1 MKVLSVVISFLCVC
15 TVFASESYRAG
26 VLHLQNKE
34 MSDYTRFI
42 REAGNSD
49 VDILVLPS
57 LDSIESSD
65 KYDEI
70 VDVISETAKQANVYV
85 AIHLYEKAR
94 CHVGHEMVR
103 SNLVFDRKGEI
114 VAVYRKPQNSN
125 ANCTASPSVPATFT
139 TDFGVTFGVMLEED
153 LALYDEEHLK
163 GVQNFILTGDWQ
175 SELPFLSAA
184 LFAPSWS
191 YTNNVNLV
199 STSGIYS
206 GKAGLKAG
214 SGRLVVADLL
224 KNVENDVSVVPSVN
238 TPVNFLAE
246 DLNLFV
252 MKQLDLPASANGHTE
267 TICHRSFCC
276 EFYVKTAKDTKTE
289 STYNLATFNGVR
301 PFGANHNVATQMCVL
316 SGSDSTIN
324 FERISIAANFTKQSS
339 QYPIVQSTAVLPI
352 ESFNFEVKS
361 SSVSEQVTLD
371 LENGKNIINFGIF
384 GKNVNVDLVND
395 YVVEKNATVDGQ
407 NEFLEYIF
415 NEDVQEFVDYLWI
428 RLRVLIVV
436 VSIYILEMM

>member
-1 MKVLSVVISFLCVC
+1 MKGLSVVISFLCVC

-34 MSDYTRFI
+34 MSDYTHYI
-42 REAGNSD
+42 REAGNS
-49 VDILVLPS
+49 
-57 LDSIESSD
+57 
-65 KYDEI
+65 I

-139 TDFGVTFGVMLEED
+139 TDFGVTFGVMMEED

-214 SGRLVVADLL
+214 SGRLAVADLL
-224 KNVENDVSVVPSVN
+224 KNVENEVSVVPSVN

-252 MKQLDLPASANGHTE
+252 MKQLDLHASANGYTE
-267 TICHRSFCC
+267 TICHRSFC
-276 EFYVKTAKDTKTE
+276 YTKTE

-301 PFGANHNVATQMCVL
+301 PFGANHNVATQICVL
-316 SGSDSTIN
+316 SGSDSNVN

-339 QYPIVQSTAVLPI
+339 QYPIVQSTAVLPT

-361 SSVSEQVTLD
+361 NAVSEQVTLD
-371 LENGKNIINFGIF
+371 LENGKNVINFGIF
-384 GKNVNVDLVND
+384 GKNVNVDLVKD

-407 NEFLEYIF
+407 SEFLEYIF
-415 NEDVQEFVDYLWI
+415 NEDVQEFVDYVWI